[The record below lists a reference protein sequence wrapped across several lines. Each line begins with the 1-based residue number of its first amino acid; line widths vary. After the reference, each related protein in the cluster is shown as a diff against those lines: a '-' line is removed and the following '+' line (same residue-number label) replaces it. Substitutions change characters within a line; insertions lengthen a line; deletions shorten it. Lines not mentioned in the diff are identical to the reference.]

1 MKDEDLKK
9 DDSEIPAVQLL
20 QQINAGLVDP
30 KLLDPTSRQRCI
42 AVLVGEGYTI
52 PSVAQLL
59 RRSEKTIGR
68 DLKDIQ
74 ARHALSPDVEFAK
87 QLIGQVFQK
96 AMNHHDYLVRLART
110 QGATVGEKVLAE
122 ASAWKVLKELVERLQ
137 DLGYLPSKPEQ
148 VSGDI
153 YHHIV
158 NEEGGESYDQV
169 KKMIADIES
178 TAKETN
184 SLTPELAEELG
195 QLKARLEKAEV
206 FLQAKQISK
215 QQQNVQIKEAQHEP

>member
-1 MKDEDLKK
+1 MSDEDLKK
-9 DDSEIPAVQLL
+9 GELEKSTVQLL
-20 QQINAGLVDP
+20 QEINSGLIDP
-30 KLLDPTSRQRCI
+30 KFLDPASRQRCI
-42 AVLVGEGYTI
+42 EVLVAEGYTVPHI
-52 PSVAQLL
+52 AQVLK
-59 RRSEKTIGR
+59 RSEKTITR

-87 QLIGQVFQK
+87 QFIGQVFQK
-96 AMNHHDYLVRLART
+96 AMNHHDHLVRLART

-137 DLGYLPSKPEQ
+137 DLGYLPQKPEQ

-158 NEEGGESYDQV
+158 SEEGGESYDQV
-169 KKMIADIES
+169 KKMITDIES

-184 SLTPELAEELG
+184 SLTPELTEELG

-215 QQQNVQIKEAQHEP
+215 QQQNVQIKEAQHEA

>member
-1 MKDEDLKK
+1 MKDGDLKK

-42 AVLVGEGYTI
+42 EVLVAEGYTVPNI
-52 PSVAQLL
+52 AQVLK
-59 RRSEKTIGR
+59 RSEKTIGR

-74 ARHALSPDVEFAK
+74 ARHALSPDAEFAK

-96 AMNHHDYLVRLART
+96 AMNHHDHLVRLART

-137 DLGYLPSKPEQ
+137 DLGYLPQKPEQ

-158 NEEGGESYDQV
+158 SEEGGESYDQV
-169 KKMIADIES
+169 KKMITDIES

-184 SLTPELAEELG
+184 SLTPELTEELG

-215 QQQNVQIKEAQHEP
+215 QQQNVQIKEAQHEA

>member
-1 MKDEDLKK
+1 MKDGELKK

-30 KLLDPTSRQRCI
+30 RLLDPTSRQRCI
-42 AVLVGEGYTI
+42 ELLVAEGYTVPNI
-52 PSVAQLL
+52 AQVLK
-59 RRSEKTIGR
+59 RSEKTVSR
-68 DLKDIQ
+68 DLKEIQ

-87 QLIGQVFQK
+87 QFIGQVFQK
-96 AMNHHDYLVRLART
+96 AMNHHDHLVRLART

-158 NEEGGESYDQV
+158 NEDGGESYDQV

-178 TAKETN
+178 AAKETN
-184 SLTPELAEELG
+184 SLTPELTEELA
-195 QLKARLEKAEV
+195 QLKARLEKAEI

-215 QQQNVQIKEAQHEP
+215 QQQNVQIKEA

>member
-1 MKDEDLKK
+1 MGDEDVKK
-9 DDSEIPAVQLL
+9 GDSEIPAVQLL
-20 QQINAGLVDP
+20 QQINSGLVDP
-30 KLLDPTSRQRCI
+30 KLLDQLSRQRCI
-42 AVLVGEGYTI
+42 EVMVAEGYTVPHI
-52 PSVAQLL
+52 AQVLK
-59 RRSEKTIGR
+59 RSEKTISR
-68 DLKDIQ
+68 DLKDIH

-87 QLIGQVFQK
+87 QFIGQVFQK
-96 AMNHHDYLVRLART
+96 AMNHHDHLVRLART
-110 QGATVGEKVLAE
+110 QGATVGEKAQSEYAAWRVLR
-122 ASAWKVLKELVERLQ
+122 ELVERLME
-137 DLGYLPSKPEQ
+137 LGYLPQKPAQ

-169 KKMIADIES
+169 KKMIADIEQ

-184 SLTPELAEELG
+184 SLTPELTEELG

-215 QQQNVQIKEAQHEP
+215 QQQNAQIKEAQHEA

>member
-1 MKDEDLKK
+1 MKDGEIKK
-9 DDSEIPAVQLL
+9 EDSEIPAVQLL
-20 QQINAGLVDP
+20 QQINTGLVDP

-42 AVLVGEGYTI
+42 EVLVAEGYTVPNI
-52 PSVAQLL
+52 AQVLK
-59 RRSEKTIGR
+59 RSEKTIGR

-74 ARHALSPDVEFAK
+74 SRHALSPDVEFAK

-96 AMNHHDYLVRLART
+96 AMNHHDHLVRLART

-158 NEEGGESYDQV
+158 NEEGGESYEQV
-169 KKMIADIES
+169 KKMITDIES
-178 TAKETN
+178 TAKETD
-184 SLTPELAEELG
+184 SLTPELTEELE
-195 QLKARLEKAEV
+195 QLKARLEKAEI
-206 FLQAKQISK
+206 FLQAKRIAK
-215 QQQNVQIKEAQHEP
+215 QQQNVQIKEAQHEA